1 MDARYQESELELA
14 MQEGMLALG
23 RKLLRQGF
31 SNLDFLE
38 AAQPGLGIYYAGTCP
53 MSASAGA
60 GVVDAN
66 LRTFDHPNLFIC
78 DGSVIPALPEKHL
91 TLTIM
96 ALAHSFGRAFS

>member
-1 MDARYQESELELA
+1 
-14 MQEGMLALG
+14 
-23 RKLLRQGF
+23 
-31 SNLDFLE
+31 
-38 AAQPGLGIYYAGTCP
+38 

-60 GVVDAN
+60 GVVDVD

-96 ALAHSFGRAFS
+96 ALAHRLGEHLVGVLSPVGGKLPGEERT

>member
-1 MDARYQESELELA
+1 
-14 MQEGMLALG
+14 MQKGMLALG

-31 SNLDFLE
+31 GSRYFRE
-38 AAQPGLGIYYAGTCP
+38 AAQPGLGIHYAGTCR

-60 GVVDAN
+60 GVVDVN

-96 ALAHSFGRAFS
+96 AQPTVWQSI